1 MEDENERENRI
12 GNIML
17 TRTMFTKDMHDDLKI
32 NFENSKLYK
41 NEENSTQIN
50 SQSLVAAYA
59 MKQLS
64 KG

>member
-1 MEDENERENRI
+1 
-12 GNIML
+12 
-17 TRTMFTKDMHDDLKI
+17 MFTKDMHDDLKI